1 MLIKELRTKHG
12 FTQKEFGT
20 KIGVSDRT
28 IREWEKGKSIPSPNH
43 LIQIGLMFDH
53 SPDDLL
59 RHYAE
64 KMLGAFALERKATNT
79 LYLSEEEYQ
88 LLNKILSREDITK
101 TKEEAV
107 MRRMIVQKLFACEN
121 AG

>member
-1 MLIKELRTKHG
+1 MLIKELRMKHG
-12 FTQKEFGT
+12 FTQKEFGA

-43 LIQIGLMFDH
+43 MIQIGLMFDH

-64 KMLGAFALERKATNT
+64 KMLGAFTLERKATNT
-79 LYLSEEEYQ
+79 LYLSEEEFY
-88 LLNKILSREDITK
+88 LLQKVLSRDDVSK
-101 TKEEAV
+101 TKEEAL
-107 MRRMIVQKLFACEN
+107 MKRTIAQKLFASVTAC
-121 AG
+121 